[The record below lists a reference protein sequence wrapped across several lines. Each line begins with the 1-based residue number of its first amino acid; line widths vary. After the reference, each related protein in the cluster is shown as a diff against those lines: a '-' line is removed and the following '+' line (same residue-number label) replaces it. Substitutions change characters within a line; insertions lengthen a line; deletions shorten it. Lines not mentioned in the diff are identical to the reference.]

1 MAHVPAAHRHAF
13 GSELVSAAEAARR
26 SVVPATQSDR
36 ASLFQAWVAFCADLG
51 HEPFLQDVP
60 TELHLDFFIVFAC
73 RYRRGVLSLSAL
85 SVRSKRVEEALRAV
99 GQEFARLGLQDPRL
113 DGTRY
118 VFRLRTL
125 FKAWTDDDPAPTRV
139 WPVNITIL
147 RALTAILQTHPNRP
161 QSDAITDLAT
171 IGFYFLCR
179 PGEYALSPATER
191 GRSKPFRLQDTT
203 FSSPTIQ
210 RAPAAECS
218 SNDVQGGTYVSL
230 TYTDQKNATR
240 GEALGH
246 GRSGDNTLCP
256 VRAAQRRVLH
266 LRHHNAP
273 PDSPLYCYFDASGT
287 PHAITTGDITSALR
301 AAAASVQHI
310 THIPPDR
317 VAAYSLRS
325 GGATALLISGVDETA
340 IRALGRWK
348 SDAIFLYLRT
358 QASTLT
364 ANYARHMLHHGQYS
378 FSPATDQ
385 YDDTDLLPLQAPPDL
400 ANALH
405 AVDQPR
411 PSDLVH

>member
-1 MAHVPAAHRHAF
+1 M
-13 GSELVSAAEAARR
+13 SASEAARR

-36 ASLFQAWVAFCADLG
+36 ANLFTAWVAFCADLG
-51 HEPFLQDVP
+51 HGPFLHDVP
-60 TELHLDFFIVFAC
+60 STLHLDFFIVYAC
-73 RYRRGVLSLSAL
+73 RYRRGVLSRSTLP
-85 SVRSKRVEEALRAV
+85 VRSQRVEEALRAV

-113 DGTRY
+113 DGPRY

-125 FKAWTDDDPAPTRV
+125 YKAWADDDPAPTRV

-147 RALTAILQTHPNRP
+147 RALAALLRTHPNR
-161 QSDAITDLAT
+161 SRSEAITDLAT

-179 PGEYALSPATER
+179 PGEYALSPATDR
-191 GRSKPFRLQDTT
+191 GRSKPFRLRDTT
-203 FSSPTIQ
+203 FSNPAIQ

-218 SNDVQGGTYVSL
+218 SHDVQRGTYVSL

-246 GRSGDNTLCP
+246 GRSGDDALCP

-266 LRHHNAP
+266 LRQHNVP
-273 PDSPLYCYFDASGT
+273 PECPLYRYFDASGI
-287 PHAITTGDITSALR
+287 PHDITTGTITTELR
-301 AAAASVQHI
+301 AAAASVQHL
-310 THIPPDR
+310 TNIPPNR

-325 GGATALLISGVDETA
+325 GGATALLVSGVDETA

-364 ANYARHMLHHGQYS
+364 ANYASPMLHHGQYS
-378 FSPATDQ
+378 FSPATAT
-385 YDDTDLLPLQAPPDL
+385 YDDKDLLPLQAPAYL
-400 ANALH
+400 AAALF
-405 AVDQPR
+405 AVDQQP
-411 PSDLVH
+411 PAPGATCPAPGATCPNVP

>member
-1 MAHVPAAHRHAF
+1 
-13 GSELVSAAEAARR
+13 
-26 SVVPATQSDR
+26 
-36 ASLFQAWVAFCADLG
+36 VAFCDALG
-51 HEPFLQDVP
+51 HGPFLDDVP
-60 TELHLDFFIVFAC
+60 AELHLDFFIVYAC
-73 RYRRGVLSLSAL
+73 RYRRGVLSRSTQP
-85 SVRSKRVEEALRAV
+85 VRSKRVEEALRAV

-113 DGTRY
+113 DGPKY
-118 VFRLRTL
+118 SFRLRTL
-125 FKAWTDDDPAPTRV
+125 LKAWADDDPAPSRV

-147 RALTAILQTHPNRP
+147 RALSAILQTHPNRP
-161 QSDAITDLAT
+161 RSEAIADLAT

-179 PGEYALSPATER
+179 PGEYALSPATDR
-191 GRSKPFRLQDTT
+191 GRSKPFRLRDTT

-218 SNDVQGGTYVSL
+218 SNDVQAGTYVSL

-246 GRSGDNTLCP
+246 GCSGDHTLCP
-256 VRAAQRRVLH
+256 VRAAQRRTLH
-266 LRHHNAP
+266 LRHHHAS
-273 PDSPLYCYFDASGT
+273 PDCPLYRYFDAMGG
-287 PHAITTGDITSALR
+287 PRDVTTGDITTALR

-310 THIPPDR
+310 TNIPPDR
-317 VAAYSLRS
+317 VVAYSLRS

-385 YDDTDLLPLQAPPDL
+385 YDDKDLLPLQASASL
-400 ANALH
+400 ADALNAADH
-405 AVDQPR
+405 QPSVPAVHRKKTDPQHF
-411 PSDLVH
+411 VH